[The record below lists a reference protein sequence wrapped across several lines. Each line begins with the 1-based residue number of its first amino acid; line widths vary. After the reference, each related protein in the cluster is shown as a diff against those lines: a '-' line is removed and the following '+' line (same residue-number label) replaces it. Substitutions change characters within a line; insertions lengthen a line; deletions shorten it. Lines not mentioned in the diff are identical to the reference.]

1 MNAYMIHRYEYT
13 CQNYSLV
20 NFVSPWSIIETFYI
34 ILFDNDGWTKKSGHN
49 FWHGYSYES
58 YEYPCQKSCP
68 WIFTFSIWIYNEN
81 HCHLLILVKWKEPG
95 NHFYQGYSYHHMSIH
110 AKNHFPGSFNL
121 VRINKIIV
129 CNAEFIQWLW
139 TNKKSLGPDF
149 LLLDI
154 HMGYMS
160 VHYKSYP
167 LILFVWPESTTV
179 SILTLIF
186 TL

>member
-1 MNAYMIHRYEYT
+1 MTTE
-13 CQNYSLV
+13 Q
-20 NFVSPWSIIETFYI
+20 
-34 ILFDNDGWTKKSGHN
+34 KKTGHN

-58 YEYPCQKSCP
+58 YKYPCQKSYP

-110 AKNHFPGSFNL
+110 AKNHFPDSFNL
-121 VRINKIIV
+121 VRISKIIV

-149 LLLDI
+149 LILDT
-154 HMGYMS
+154 HMGYNKINNKIL
-160 VHYKSYP
+160 YSYIR
-167 LILFVWPESTTV
+167 LCTILFTIIYNIVCYT
-179 SILTLIF
+179 SIYIYTYYFYKIHIILPNLFYKIYSS
-186 TL
+186 L